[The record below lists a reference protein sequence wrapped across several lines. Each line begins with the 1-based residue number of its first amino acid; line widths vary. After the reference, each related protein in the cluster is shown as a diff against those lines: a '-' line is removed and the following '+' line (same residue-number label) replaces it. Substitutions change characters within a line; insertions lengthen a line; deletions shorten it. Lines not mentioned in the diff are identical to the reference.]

1 MNDAH
6 DLFISWVMG
15 ALSGFVVSIPVG
27 PINIT
32 IVNEGVRRGFWWSF
46 WIGLGAVAMEMIYCA
61 MAFAGFS
68 GLFASEILHAAIQ
81 LVSFLLMLIL
91 GIKYVLTQSL
101 PAMTKTVERVEHRLH
116 PHTAFM
122 TGFVRVLAN
131 PVVLLFWITIAATF
145 IAHEWMNNTWPSKT
159 ACVLGVGTG
168 VLLWF
173 VLLSFGVSL
182 GHGKISERSLVRMAQ
197 VSGALFLIAALFL
210 GARLV
215 SLIAKNQEIRTKMKT
230 LEQQIQKPFQ

>member
-1 MNDAH
+1 
-6 DLFISWVMG
+6 
-15 ALSGFVVSIPVG
+15 
-27 PINIT
+27 
-32 IVNEGVRRGFWWSF
+32 
-46 WIGLGAVAMEMIYCA
+46 

-68 GLFASEILHAAIQ
+68 GLFASEMLLAFFQ
-81 LVSFLLMLIL
+81 LTSFLLMLVL
-91 GIKYVLTQSL
+91 GVKYLLTRSL

-131 PVVLLFWITIAATF
+131 PGVLLFWITIAAMF
-145 IAHEWMNNTWPSKT
+145 IAHKWLNNTWTSKA

-173 VLLSFGVSL
+173 VSLSFGVSL
-182 GHGKISERSLVRMAQ
+182 GHGKISERSLIRMAQ
-197 VSGALFLIAALFL
+197 ISGALLLIAAIFI
-210 GARLV
+210 GAQLV
-215 SLIAKNQEIRTKMKT
+215 SLIAKNQEIRLKVKM

>member
-1 MNDAH
+1 MNDAF
-6 DLFISWVMG
+6 DLFMSWMMG

-68 GLFASEILHAAIQ
+68 GLFASEMLRAAIE
-81 LVSFLLMLIL
+81 LTSFLLMLIL
-91 GIKYVLTQSL
+91 GIKYLLTRSL

-131 PVVLLFWITIAATF
+131 PGVLLFWITIAATF
-145 IAHEWMNNTWPSKT
+145 IAHEWMKNTWPSKT

-182 GHGKISERSLVRMAQ
+182 GQGRISERSLIRMAQ
-197 VSGALFLIAALFL
+197 ISGALLLLAACFL

-215 SLIAKNQEIRTKMKT
+215 SLIAKNEEVREKTKK
-230 LEQQIQKPFQ
+230 LEQRMQHPF

>member
-1 MNDAH
+1 MNQAS
-6 DLFISWVMG
+6 DLFLSWVMG
-15 ALSGFVVSIPVG
+15 ALSGFVASIPVG

-46 WIGLGAVAMEMIYCA
+46 WIGLGAVVMEMIYCT

-68 GLFASEILHAAIQ
+68 GLFASEMLRAAIE
-81 LVSFLLMLIL
+81 LTSFLLMLVL
-91 GIKYVLTQSL
+91 GIKYLLTRSL

-131 PVVLLFWITIAATF
+131 PGVLLFWITIAATF
-145 IAHEWMNNTWPSKT
+145 IAHEWMNNTWTSKA
-159 ACVLGVGTG
+159 ACVFGVGTG

-173 VLLSFGVSL
+173 VSLSFGVSL
-182 GHGKISERSLVRMAQ
+182 GHGKISERSLIHMAQ
-197 VSGALFLIAALFL
+197 VSGALLLIAAIFI

-215 SLIAKNQEIRTKMKT
+215 SLIAKNQEIRAKVKT
-230 LEQQIQKPFQ
+230 LEQQIQRPFK